1 MNSTPSPP
9 AVGAKGAVEN
19 EPTMRFLAD
28 DRGDHRWVDARG
40 PVFERFCATFA
51 RPKLSRPAILDAAEV
66 RQLDHDLPALL
77 RILQSIPERLF
88 DGDEAAFAQAIGW
101 TAPGVAE
108 ALRLLSGPAVALG
121 RADLVRS
128 PEGFKVVEF
137 NTSSSLGAFEF
148 GELSRSMLS
157 DPAFADF
164 AREAGLDYHN
174 SIRMMA
180 ETLVETTG
188 LDFSDHPTI
197 ALLDWISSPL
207 DVDTSLFVRLMEEF
221 GFTVIACRIDELD
234 FRKDGVYTAGRR
246 IDVAYRTF
254 LLKTVAENPNL
265 DLLARLADAVR
276 DGLVSLF
283 TPLNADLFGTKS
295 CLAMLTDGR
304 NREAF
309 SQAELDVIDRT
320 LPWTRMVREKGSL
333 PDGSE
338 ISLVNY
344 ILDHREEL
352 VLKPTIGH
360 AGWGVIAGWM
370 VTPEEWESQ
379 IRAATD
385 GNFIVQQRV
394 HSVPERFYFPGA
406 TRPSTCFL
414 HWGLFVTRAGLS
426 GGFIKGPLDREQ
438 DIRYRGDGSH
448 LGCIFHVRPE

>member
-1 MNSTPSPP
+1 MNSTTM
-9 AVGAKGAVEN
+9 EN

-28 DRGDHRWVDARG
+28 DRGDHRWVNAQG

-77 RILQSIPERLF
+77 RILQSLPERLF
-88 DGDEAAFAQAIGW
+88 DGDEVAFAQHIGW
-101 TAPGVAE
+101 TDPGVAS
-108 ALRLLSGPAVALG
+108 ALRLLTGPAVPLG

-157 DPAFADF
+157 DPTFADF
-164 AREAGLDYHN
+164 AREAGLEYHN

-180 ETLVETTG
+180 ETLVEDAG
-188 LDFSDHPTI
+188 LDFSDRPTI
-197 ALLDWISSPL
+197 ALVDWISSPL
-207 DVDTSLFVRLMEEF
+207 DIDAALFVRLMEEF
-221 GFTVIACRIDELD
+221 GLTILTCRIDDLEYRD
-234 FRKDGVYTAGRR
+234 DGVYAKGRH
-246 IDVAYRTF
+246 IDVVYRTF
-254 LLKTVAENPNL
+254 LLKTVAENPSL
-265 DLLARLADAVR
+265 DHLARLADAVR

-295 CLAMLTDGR
+295 CLAMLTDES
-304 NREAF
+304 NRDAF
-309 SQAELDVIDRT
+309 SQAELDVIDRI
-320 LPWTRMVREKGSL
+320 LPWTRMVREKGTV
-333 PDGSE
+333 PGGGSE
-338 ISLVNY
+338 TSLINY

-370 VTPEEWESQ
+370 VTPEEWESR
-379 IRAATD
+379 IHAATD
-385 GNFIVQQRV
+385 GNYIVQQRV
-394 HSVPERFYFPGA
+394 HSVPERFYFPEA
-406 TRPSTCFL
+406 TRPSTSFL
-414 HWGLFVTRAGLS
+414 HWGLFVTGAGLS